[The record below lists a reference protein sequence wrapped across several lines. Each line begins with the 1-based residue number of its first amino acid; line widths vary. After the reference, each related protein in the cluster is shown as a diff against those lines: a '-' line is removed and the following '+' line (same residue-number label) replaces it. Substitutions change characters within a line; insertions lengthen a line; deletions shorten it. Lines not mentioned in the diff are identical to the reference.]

1 MSLLRETP
9 HLPHALLKNLFLL
22 DFLSLSLT
30 HFSSLFFSS
39 FSSFASF
46 RPPSSFF
53 LTDHINAIL
62 CLLLCNRQKGSSH
75 FHHLEC
81 FKRLKPYQ
89 SQLLDLPLLFSS
101 LHKSS
106 NSRQRQWNLP
116 SSISCR
122 STHTHEFHFSE
133 QPSKEPMYVCGGLVL
148 AGGGGG
154 EKWLTTLTPFPVSP
168 CLNVFLSRYIY
179 DYFFKK
185 YHASL
190 FFFLSLSLAF
200 SVSFHFLFLLGP
212 FSLWLFVR
220 SCPCFISKRQSK
232 FTIHTLFWRWQRQT
246 KGCMCYMS
254 VMGT

>member
-81 FKRLKPYQ
+81 LKRLKPYQ
-89 SQLLDLPLLFSS
+89 SQLLDLPLLFS
-101 LHKSS
+101 
-106 NSRQRQWNLP
+106 
-116 SSISCR
+116 
-122 STHTHEFHFSE
+122 
-133 QPSKEPMYVCGGLVL
+133 
-148 AGGGGG
+148 A
-154 EKWLTTLTPFPVSP
+154 
-168 CLNVFLSRYIY
+168 
-179 DYFFKK
+179 
-185 YHASL
+185 
-190 FFFLSLSLAF
+190 
-200 SVSFHFLFLLGP
+200 
-212 FSLWLFVR
+212 
-220 SCPCFISKRQSK
+220 
-232 FTIHTLFWRWQRQT
+232 
-246 KGCMCYMS
+246 
-254 VMGT
+254 

>member
-1 MSLLRETP
+1 MFLETKTLSKPASWSSSPLLCI
-9 HLPHALLKNLFLL
+9 NLRTRDKGNEIFLL
-22 DFLSLSLT
+22 PSLAEV
-30 HFSSLFFSS
+30 H
-39 FSSFASF
+39 
-46 RPPSSFF
+46 
-53 LTDHINAIL
+53 
-62 CLLLCNRQKGSSH
+62 
-75 FHHLEC
+75 
-81 FKRLKPYQ
+81 
-89 SQLLDLPLLFSS
+89 
-101 LHKSS
+101 
-106 NSRQRQWNLP
+106 
-116 SSISCR
+116 
-122 STHTHEFHFSE
+122 THTNFIF
-133 QPSKEPMYVCGGLVL
+133 LNNL
-148 AGGGGG
+148 AKNQCMCVVGWFWLGGGG

-220 SCPCFISKRQSK
+220 SSPCFISKRQSK